1 MTELSSIRNFSIVA
15 HIDHGKSTLAD
26 RLIQFCGGLTDRE
39 MKEQVLDSMELE
51 RERGIT
57 IKAQTVRLSYKSNDG
72 KTYILNIMDTPG
84 HVDFSYEV
92 SRSLSACDGV
102 LLLVDAT
109 QGLEAQ
115 TIAHYNVAS
124 ELGLKII
131 PVINKIDLPSAN
143 TDSVLSDLSE
153 LLHID
158 KKEILKVSAKSGMGV
173 DKLIE
178 RIIIDIPEPKGNL
191 SNSLKAFIIDSWF
204 DNYLGIVVLI
214 KVVDGSIEL
223 KDKIKVLSNKRE
235 FIVDKLGT
243 FNPEMTNL
251 STLSSGMVGFM
262 IASIKTLDSAPVG
275 DTIVLAKDENA
286 LPLAGFKKIQ
296 PRVYSGFYPV
306 DSNDYQESK
315 KALDKLSL
323 NDNSFTYEPESSQS
337 LGHGFR
343 CGFLGLLHME
353 IIRER
358 VQREYNLEF
367 LMTVPSVTY
376 RIEDKKGQTLDIR
389 KPSDLPDD
397 NSLKCYYEPIA
408 LISIVTPSQYLGSV
422 IELCTSKRGAQQD
435 LIYRSNMVE
444 IRYEIPLSEIIYD
457 FFDTLKSASKG
468 YASYDYDIIDYRE
481 SKMLRLDIHVNKKKV
496 DALSQILHKDNAYK
510 RSKELIENLKKLIP
524 RQNFEIT
531 IQGCVGSKVL
541 SSTSIRGYRK
551 DVTAK
556 LYGGDVTRKMKLLKK
571 QKEGKKK
578 MKKIGN
584 VEIPR
589 EAFYKFLSTSD

>member
-1 MTELSSIRNFSIVA
+1 MNIRNIAIVA

-26 RLIQFCGGLTDRE
+26 RLIEKYGDISSRN
-39 MKEQVLDSMELE
+39 MKEQVLDSMDLE

-57 IKAQTVRLSYKSNDG
+57 IKAQTVSLKVDHNKQKY
-72 KTYILNIMDTPG
+72 NINIIDTPG

-143 TDSVLSDLSE
+143 TDSVMSDLSE
-153 LLHID
+153 LLHTD
-158 KKEILKVSAKSGMGV
+158 KKDILKVSAKSGIGV
-173 DKLIE
+173 DNLIE

-214 KVVDGSIEL
+214 KVEDGSIQL

-275 DTIVLAKDENA
+275 DTIVLAKDENV

-376 RIEDKKGQTLDIR
+376 RIQDKKGQTLDIR

-422 IELCTSKRGAQQD
+422 IELCTSKRGTQKD

>member
-1 MTELSSIRNFSIVA
+1 MNIRNIAIVA

-26 RLIQFCGGLTDRE
+26 RMIEKYGDISSRK
-39 MKEQVLDSMELE
+39 MKEQILDSMDLE

-57 IKAQTVRLSYKSNDG
+57 IKAQTVSLNTSYLGQD
-72 KTYILNIMDTPG
+72 YNINIIDTPG

-102 LLLVDAT
+102 ILLVDAT

-115 TIAHYNVAS
+115 TIAHFNLACD
-124 ELGLKII
+124 LGLKII
-131 PVINKIDLPSAN
+131 PVINKIDLPSAD
-143 TDSVLSDLSE
+143 TDAVKKDLSE
-153 LLHID
+153 LLEID
-158 KKEILKVSAKSGMGV
+158 SSEILNVSAKSGIGV
-173 DKLIE
+173 DELIE
-178 RIIIDIPEPKGNL
+178 KIIINIPEPKGLINGD
-191 SNSLKAFIIDSWF
+191 LKAFIIDSWF
-204 DNYLGIVVLI
+204 DNYLGIVVLVKI
-214 KVVDGSIEL
+214 IDGQISL
-223 KDKIKVLSNKRE
+223 KDKIKVFSNKRE

-243 FNPEMTNL
+243 FNPTMTN
-251 STLSSGMVGFM
+251 SSILKSGQVGFM

-275 DTIVLAKDENA
+275 DTIILAKNDNA
-286 LPLAGFKKIQ
+286 TALAGFKKIQ

-376 RIEDKKGQTLDIR
+376 RVENKKGEINDIR

-397 NSLKCYYEPIA
+397 NSIKCYYEPIA
-408 LISIVTPSQYLGSV
+408 LISIVTPSQHLGSV
-422 IELCTSKRGAQQD
+422 IELCTSKRGIQKD
-435 LIYRSNMVE
+435 LIYRSNMAE
-444 IRYEIPLSEIIYD
+444 IKYEIPLSEIIYD

-481 SKMLRLDIHVNKKKV
+481 SKMIRLDIHVNKKKI
-496 DALSQILHKDNAYK
+496 DALSQILHKDNSYR
-510 RSKELIENLKKLIP
+510 RSRELIENLKKLIP
-524 RQNFEIT
+524 RQSFEIT
-531 IQGCVGSKVL
+531 IQGCVGAKIL
-541 SSTSIRGYRK
+541 SSTSIKGYRK

-589 EAFYKFLSTSD
+589 EAFYKFLSTSEE

>member
-1 MTELSSIRNFSIVA
+1 MNIRNIAIVA

-26 RLIQFCGGLTDRE
+26 RLIEKYGDISSRN
-39 MKEQVLDSMELE
+39 MKEQVLDSMDLE

-57 IKAQTVRLSYKSNDG
+57 IKAQTVSLKVDYNKQ
-72 KTYILNIMDTPG
+72 KYNINIIDTPG

-124 ELGLKII
+124 ELGLNII

-143 TDSVLSDLSE
+143 TDSVLNDLSE

-173 DKLIE
+173 DNLIE

-191 SNSLKAFIIDSWF
+191 TNSLKAFIIDSWF

-251 STLSSGMVGFM
+251 STLTSGMVGFM

-376 RIEDKKGQTLDIR
+376 RIEDKKGQKLDIR

-408 LISIVTPSQYLGSV
+408 LISIVTPPQYLGSV

>member
-1 MTELSSIRNFSIVA
+1 MNIRNIAIVA

-26 RLIQFCGGLTDRE
+26 RLIEKYGDISSRK
-39 MKEQVLDSMELE
+39 MKEQILDSMDLE

-57 IKAQTVRLSYKSNDG
+57 IKAQTVSLNT
-72 KTYILNIMDTPG
+72 TYMGDTYNINIIDTPG

-102 LLLVDAT
+102 MLLVDAT

-115 TIAHYNVAS
+115 TIAHFNMAR
-124 ELGLKII
+124 ELNLIII
-131 PVINKIDLPSAN
+131 PVINKIDLPSA
-143 TDSVLSDLSE
+143 DVKAVKKDLSE
-153 LLHID
+153 LLDINQN
-158 KKEILKVSAKSGMGV
+158 EILSVSAKSGLGV
-173 DKLIE
+173 EDLME
-178 RIIIDIPEPKGNL
+178 RIIIDVPEPKGL
-191 SNSLKAFIIDSWF
+191 ISKALKAFIIDSWF

-214 KVVDGSIEL
+214 KIIDGTINI
-223 KDKIKVLSNKRE
+223 KDKIKVFSNKRE
-235 FIVDKLGT
+235 FLVDKLGT
-243 FNPEMTNL
+243 FNPTMTN
-251 STLSSGMVGFM
+251 SSKLSSGQVGFM

-275 DTIVLAKDENA
+275 DTILASKNDLSEP
-286 LPLAGFKKIQ
+286 LPGFKKIQ

-376 RIEDKKGQTLDIR
+376 RVENKKGDINDIR

-397 NSLKCYYEPIA
+397 NSIKCYYEPIA
-408 LISIVTPSQYLGSV
+408 LISIVTPSEYLGSV
-422 IELCTSKRGAQQD
+422 IELCTSKRGIQKD
-435 LIYRSNMVE
+435 LIYRSNMAE
-444 IRYEIPLSEIIYD
+444 IKYEIPLSEIIYD

-481 SKMLRLDIHVNKKKV
+481 SSMIRLDIVVNKKKI
-496 DALSQILHKDNAYK
+496 DALSQILHKDNSYR
-510 RSKELIENLKKLIP
+510 RSRELIENLKKLIP
-524 RQNFEIT
+524 RQSFEIT
-531 IQGCVGSKVL
+531 IQGCVGAKIL
-541 SSTSIRGYRK
+541 SSTSIKGYRK

-589 EAFYKFLSTSD
+589 EAFYKFLSTTEE

>member
-1 MTELSSIRNFSIVA
+1 MNIRNIAIVA

-26 RLIQFCGGLTDRE
+26 RLIEKYGDISSRN
-39 MKEQVLDSMELE
+39 MKEQVLDSMDLE

-57 IKAQTVRLSYKSNDG
+57 IKAQTVSLKVDYNKQ
-72 KTYILNIMDTPG
+72 KYNINIIDTPG

-131 PVINKIDLPSAN
+131 PVVNKIDLPSAN
-143 TDSVLSDLSE
+143 TDSVSSDLSA

-223 KDKIKVLSNKRE
+223 KNKIKVLSNKRE

-408 LISIVTPSQYLGSV
+408 LISIVTPAQYLGSV

>member
-1 MTELSSIRNFSIVA
+1 MNIRNIAIVA

-26 RLIQFCGGLTDRE
+26 RLIEKYGDISSRN
-39 MKEQVLDSMELE
+39 MKEQILDSMDLE

-57 IKAQTVRLSYKSNDG
+57 IKAQTVSLNS
-72 KTYILNIMDTPG
+72 TYMGDTYNINIIDTPG

-102 LLLVDAT
+102 MLLVDAT

-115 TIAHYNVAS
+115 TIAHFNMAR
-124 ELGLKII
+124 ELNLIII
-131 PVINKIDLPSAN
+131 PVINKIDLPSA
-143 TDSVLSDLSE
+143 DVEAVKKDLSE
-153 LLHID
+153 LLDINQ
-158 KKEILKVSAKSGMGV
+158 KEILSVSAKSGIGV
-173 DKLIE
+173 EDLME
-178 RIIIDIPEPKGNL
+178 RIIIDIPEPKGQI
-191 SNSLKAFIIDSWF
+191 SKALKAFIIDSWF

-214 KVVDGSIEL
+214 KIIDGTINI
-223 KDKIKVLSNKRE
+223 KDKIKVFSNKRE
-235 FIVDKLGT
+235 FLVDKLGT
-243 FNPEMTNL
+243 FNPTMTN
-251 STLSSGMVGFM
+251 SSKLSSGQVGFM

-275 DTIVLAKDENA
+275 DTILMSKNDLSVP
-286 LPLAGFKKIQ
+286 LPGFKKIQ

-376 RIEDKKGQTLDIR
+376 RVENKKGDINDIR

-397 NSLKCYYEPIA
+397 NSIKCYYEPIA
-408 LISIVTPSQYLGSV
+408 LISIVTPSEYLGSV
-422 IELCTSKRGAQQD
+422 IELCTSKRGIQKD
-435 LIYRSNMVE
+435 LIYRSNMAE
-444 IRYEIPLSEIIYD
+444 IKYEIPLSEIIYD

-481 SKMLRLDIHVNKKKV
+481 SSMIRLDILVNKKKI
-496 DALSQILHKDNAYK
+496 DALSQILHKDNSYR
-510 RSKELIENLKKLIP
+510 RSRELIENLKKLIP
-524 RQNFEIT
+524 RQSFEIT
-531 IQGCVGSKVL
+531 IQGCVGAKIL
-541 SSTSIRGYRK
+541 SSTSIKGYRK

-589 EAFYKFLSTSD
+589 EAFYKFLSTSEE

>member
-1 MTELSSIRNFSIVA
+1 MNIRNIAIVA

-26 RLIQFCGGLTDRE
+26 RLIEKYGDISSRK
-39 MKEQVLDSMELE
+39 MKEQILDSMDLE

-57 IKAQTVRLSYKSNDG
+57 IKAQTVSLNASYMGDN
-72 KTYILNIMDTPG
+72 YNINIIDTPG

-102 LLLVDAT
+102 MLLVDAT

-115 TIAHYNVAS
+115 TIAHFNMAR
-124 ELGLKII
+124 ELNLEII
-131 PVINKIDLPSAN
+131 PVINKIDLPSA
-143 TDSVLSDLSE
+143 DPDAVKKDLSE
-153 LLHID
+153 LLDINQN
-158 KKEILKVSAKSGMGV
+158 EILSVSAKSGLGV
-173 DKLIE
+173 DDLIE
-178 RIIIDIPEPKGNL
+178 RVIIDIPEPKGL
-191 SNSLKAFIIDSWF
+191 MSNDLKAFIIDSWF

-214 KVVDGSIEL
+214 KIIDGSISI
-223 KDKIKVLSNKRE
+223 KDKIKVFSNKRE
-235 FIVDKLGT
+235 FLVDKLGT
-243 FNPEMTNL
+243 FNPTMTNL
-251 STLSSGMVGFM
+251 SKLSSGQVGFM

-275 DTIVLAKDENA
+275 DTIVLAKNNNSDP
-286 LPLAGFKKIQ
+286 LPGFKKIQ

-376 RIEDKKGQTLDIR
+376 RVENKKGEVNDIR

-397 NSLKCYYEPIA
+397 NSIKCYYEPIA
-408 LISIVTPSQYLGSV
+408 LISIVTPAEYLGSV
-422 IELCTSKRGAQQD
+422 IELCTSKRGTQKD
-435 LIYRSNMVE
+435 LIYRSNMAE
-444 IRYEIPLSEIIYD
+444 IKYEIPLSEIIYD

-468 YASYDYDIIDYRE
+468 
-481 SKMLRLDIHVNKKKV
+481 
-496 DALSQILHKDNAYK
+496 
-510 RSKELIENLKKLIP
+510 
-524 RQNFEIT
+524 
-531 IQGCVGSKVL
+531 
-541 SSTSIRGYRK
+541 
-551 DVTAK
+551 
-556 LYGGDVTRKMKLLKK
+556 
-571 QKEGKKK
+571 
-578 MKKIGN
+578 
-584 VEIPR
+584 
-589 EAFYKFLSTSD
+589 

>member
-1 MTELSSIRNFSIVA
+1 MNIRNIAIVA

-26 RLIQFCGGLTDRE
+26 RLIEKYGAISSRN
-39 MKEQVLDSMELE
+39 MKEQVLDSMDLE

-57 IKAQTVRLSYKSNDG
+57 IKAQTVSLKVDYNKQ
-72 KTYILNIMDTPG
+72 KFNINIIDTPG

-173 DKLIE
+173 DNLIE
-178 RIIIDIPEPKGNL
+178 RIIIDIPEPKGNI

-408 LISIVTPSQYLGSV
+408 LISIVTPPQYLGSV

>member
-1 MTELSSIRNFSIVA
+1 MNIRNIAIVA

-26 RLIQFCGGLTDRE
+26 RLIEKYGDISSRN
-39 MKEQVLDSMELE
+39 MKEQILDSMDLE

-57 IKAQTVRLSYKSNDG
+57 IKAQTVSLNS
-72 KTYILNIMDTPG
+72 TYMGDTFNINIIDTPG

-102 LLLVDAT
+102 MLLVDAT

-115 TIAHYNVAS
+115 TIAHFNMAR
-124 ELGLKII
+124 ELNLIII
-131 PVINKIDLPSAN
+131 PVINKIDLPSA
-143 TDSVLSDLSE
+143 DVEAVKKDLSE
-153 LLHID
+153 LLDINQN
-158 KKEILKVSAKSGMGV
+158 EILSVSAKSGLGV
-173 DKLIE
+173 EDLME
-178 RIIIDIPEPKGNL
+178 RIIIDIPEPKGQI
-191 SNSLKAFIIDSWF
+191 SKALKAFIIDSWF

-214 KVVDGSIEL
+214 KIIDGTINI
-223 KDKIKVLSNKRE
+223 KDKIKVFSNKRE
-235 FIVDKLGT
+235 FLVDKLGT
-243 FNPEMTNL
+243 FNPTMTN
-251 STLSSGMVGFM
+251 SSKLSSGQVGFM
-262 IASIKTLDSAPVG
+262 IASIKTLDSAPLG
-275 DTIVLAKDENA
+275 DTILASKNDLSEP
-286 LPLAGFKKIQ
+286 LPGFKKIQ

-376 RIEDKKGQTLDIR
+376 RVENKKGDVNDIR

-397 NSLKCYYEPIA
+397 NSIKCYYEPIA
-408 LISIVTPSQYLGSV
+408 LISIVTPSEYLGSV
-422 IELCTSKRGAQQD
+422 IELCTSKRGIQKD
-435 LIYRSNMVE
+435 LIYRSNMAE
-444 IRYEIPLSEIIYD
+444 IKYEIPLSEIIYD

-481 SKMLRLDIHVNKKKV
+481 SSMIRLDILVNKKKI
-496 DALSQILHKDNAYK
+496 DALSQILHKDNSYR
-510 RSKELIENLKKLIP
+510 RSRELIENLKKLIP
-524 RQNFEIT
+524 RQSFEIT
-531 IQGCVGSKVL
+531 IQGCVGAKIL
-541 SSTSIRGYRK
+541 SSTSIKGYRK

-589 EAFYKFLSTSD
+589 EAFYKFLSTTEE

>member
-1 MTELSSIRNFSIVA
+1 MNIRNIAIVA

-26 RLIQFCGGLTDRE
+26 RMIEKYGDISSRK
-39 MKEQVLDSMELE
+39 MKEQILDSMDLE
-51 RERGIT
+51 RECGIT
-57 IKAQTVRLSYKSNDG
+57 IKAQTVSLNKSYLG
-72 KTYILNIMDTPG
+72 QEYNINIIDTHG
-84 HVDFSYEV
+84 NVDFSYEV

-102 LLLVDAT
+102 ILLVDAT

-115 TIAHYNVAS
+115 TIAHFNVARD
-124 ELGLKII
+124 LGLKII
-131 PVINKIDLPSAN
+131 PVINKIDLPSAD
-143 TDSVLSDLSE
+143 TDAVKKDLSE
-153 LLHID
+153 LLEID
-158 KKEILKVSAKSGMGV
+158 SSEILNVSAKSGVGV
-173 DKLIE
+173 DELIE
-178 RIIIDIPEPKGNL
+178 KIIINIPEPKGLINGD
-191 SNSLKAFIIDSWF
+191 LKAFIIDSWF
-204 DNYLGIVVLI
+204 DNYLGIVVLVKI
-214 KVVDGSIEL
+214 IDGQISL
-223 KDKIKVLSNKRE
+223 KDKIKVFSNKRE

-243 FNPEMTNL
+243 FNPTMTN
-251 STLSSGMVGFM
+251 SSILKSGQVGFM

-275 DTIVLAKDENA
+275 DTIILAKNDNA
-286 LPLAGFKKIQ
+286 TALAGFKKIQ

-376 RIEDKKGQTLDIR
+376 RVENKKGEINDIR

-397 NSLKCYYEPIA
+397 NSIKCYYEPIA
-408 LISIVTPSQYLGSV
+408 LISIVTPSQHLGSV
-422 IELCTSKRGAQQD
+422 IELCTSKRGVQKD
-435 LIYRSNMVE
+435 LIYRSNMAE
-444 IRYEIPLSEIIYD
+444 IKYEIPLSEIIYD

-481 SKMLRLDIHVNKKKV
+481 SKMIRLDIHVNKKKI
-496 DALSQILHKDNAYK
+496 DALSQILHKDNSYR
-510 RSKELIENLKKLIP
+510 RSRELIENLKKLIP
-524 RQNFEIT
+524 RQSFEIT
-531 IQGCVGSKVL
+531 IQGCVGAKIL
-541 SSTSIRGYRK
+541 SSTSIKGYRK

-589 EAFYKFLSTSD
+589 EAFYKFLSTSEE

>member
-1 MTELSSIRNFSIVA
+1 MNIRNIAIVA

-26 RLIQFCGGLTDRE
+26 RMIEKYGDISSRK
-39 MKEQVLDSMELE
+39 MKEQILDSMDLE

-57 IKAQTVRLSYKSNDG
+57 IKAQTVSLNKSYLVQE
-72 KTYILNIMDTPG
+72 YNINIIDTPG

-102 LLLVDAT
+102 ILLVDAT

-115 TIAHYNVAS
+115 TIAHFNVARD
-124 ELGLKII
+124 LGLKII
-131 PVINKIDLPSAN
+131 PVINKIDLPSAD
-143 TDSVLSDLSE
+143 TDAVKKDLSE
-153 LLHID
+153 LLEID
-158 KKEILKVSAKSGMGV
+158 SSEILNVSAKSGVGV
-173 DKLIE
+173 DELIE
-178 RIIIDIPEPKGNL
+178 KIIINIPEPKGLINGD
-191 SNSLKAFIIDSWF
+191 LKAFIIDSWF
-204 DNYLGIVVLI
+204 DNYLGIVVLVKI
-214 KVVDGSIEL
+214 IDGQISL
-223 KDKIKVLSNKRE
+223 KDKIKVFSNKRE

-243 FNPEMTNL
+243 FNPTMTN
-251 STLSSGMVGFM
+251 SSILKSGQVGFM

-275 DTIVLAKDENA
+275 DTIILAKNDNA
-286 LPLAGFKKIQ
+286 TALAGFKKIQ

-376 RIEDKKGQTLDIR
+376 RVENKKGEINDIR

-397 NSLKCYYEPIA
+397 NSIKCYYEPIA
-408 LISIVTPSQYLGSV
+408 LISIVTPSQHLGSV
-422 IELCTSKRGAQQD
+422 IELCTSKRGVQKD
-435 LIYRSNMVE
+435 LIYRSNMAE
-444 IRYEIPLSEIIYD
+444 IKYEIPLSEIIYD

-481 SKMLRLDIHVNKKKV
+481 SKMIRLDIHVNKKKI
-496 DALSQILHKDNAYK
+496 DALSQILHKDNSYR
-510 RSKELIENLKKLIP
+510 RSRELIENLKKLIP
-524 RQNFEIT
+524 RQSFEIT
-531 IQGCVGSKVL
+531 IQGCVGAKIL
-541 SSTSIRGYRK
+541 SSTSIKGYRK

-589 EAFYKFLSTSD
+589 EAFYKFLSTSEE

>member
-1 MTELSSIRNFSIVA
+1 MNIRNIAIVA

-26 RLIQFCGGLTDRE
+26 RLIEKYGDISSRN
-39 MKEQVLDSMELE
+39 MKEQILDSMDLE

-57 IKAQTVRLSYKSNDG
+57 IKAQTVSLNS
-72 KTYILNIMDTPG
+72 TYMGDTFNINIIDTPG

-102 LLLVDAT
+102 MLLVDAT

-115 TIAHYNVAS
+115 TIAHFNMAR
-124 ELGLKII
+124 ELNLIII
-131 PVINKIDLPSAN
+131 PVINKIDLPSA
-143 TDSVLSDLSE
+143 DVEAVKKDLSE
-153 LLHID
+153 LLDINQN
-158 KKEILKVSAKSGMGV
+158 EILSVSAKSGLGV
-173 DKLIE
+173 EDLME
-178 RIIIDIPEPKGNL
+178 RIIIDIPEPKGQI
-191 SNSLKAFIIDSWF
+191 SKALKAFIIDSWF

-214 KVVDGSIEL
+214 KIIDGTINI
-223 KDKIKVLSNKRE
+223 KDKIKVFSNKRE
-235 FIVDKLGT
+235 FLVDKLGT
-243 FNPEMTNL
+243 FNPTMTN
-251 STLSSGMVGFM
+251 SSKLSSGQVGFM

-275 DTIVLAKDENA
+275 DTILISKNDLSVP
-286 LPLAGFKKIQ
+286 LPGFKKIQ

-376 RIEDKKGQTLDIR
+376 RVENKKGDINDIR

-397 NSLKCYYEPIA
+397 NSIKCYYEPIA
-408 LISIVTPSQYLGSV
+408 LISIVTPSEYLGSV
-422 IELCTSKRGAQQD
+422 IELCMSKRGIQKD
-435 LIYRSNMVE
+435 LIYRSNMAE
-444 IRYEIPLSEIIYD
+444 IKYEIPLSEIIYD

-481 SKMLRLDIHVNKKKV
+481 SSMIRLDILVNKKKI
-496 DALSQILHKDNAYK
+496 DALSQILHKDNSYR
-510 RSKELIENLKKLIP
+510 RSRELIENLKKLIP
-524 RQNFEIT
+524 RQSFEIT
-531 IQGCVGSKVL
+531 IQGCVGAKIL
-541 SSTSIRGYRK
+541 SSTSIKGYRK

-589 EAFYKFLSTSD
+589 EAFYKFLSTSEE